1 MRPTLSATILC
12 LLTVTTGPV
21 AAQPASTDLVSAQ
34 LVEEM
39 EGIRQAL
46 DRLVAFRESTDSYQQ
61 AELVMKRIE
70 LSERRLSPLEGKLF
84 TVEAAIEKD
93 EENLQRARL
102 RFGLDWNSY
111 AISDANQLNFAMLS
125 MQPGLSHR

>member
-1 MRPTLSATILC
+1 MKPILSGAILA

-21 AAQPASTDLVSAQ
+21 AAQPAPTDLVSAQ

-46 DRLVAFRESTDSYQQ
+46 DRLVAFRESTDYYQRV
-61 AELVMKRIE
+61 ELVMKRIE
-70 LSERRLSPLEGKLF
+70 LSERRLMPLEAKLV

-93 EENLQRARL
+93 EGTSL
-102 RFGLDWNSY
+102 GLT
-111 AISDANQLNFAMLS
+111 
-125 MQPGLSHR
+125 